1 MSLFDPQTPRRF
13 KNEML
18 VLVFSAPHPLPVP
31 PTRVAPGRVFSKVE
45 LPFPLLTFISP
56 FPITVSTHC
65 LLSLPIQPCSSCK
78 SWPSYSFVPADDKRT
93 SLGSVTRGLWASV
106 CPGAIW
112 AMVPRSLS
120 PYDPY
125 PLTLLPP
132 SEPSKA
138 QGVLC
143 EPFNMSGARKRS
155 SPSLPGNFMSQGLA
169 P

>member
-1 MSLFDPQTPRRF
+1 MKRWCWCSG
-13 KNEML
+13 
-18 VLVFSAPHPLPVP
+18 LPIPCLYLP
-31 PTRVAPGRVFSKVE
+31 PGLHLAMCFLEVE
-45 LPFPLLTFISP
+45 PPFPLPTFISP
-56 FPITVSTHC
+56 FPFTVSTRS
-65 LLSLPIQPCSSCK
+65 LLSLPIRPCSSCK

-93 SLGSVTRGLWASV
+93 SLSCVTLGLWASV

-120 PYDPY
+120 PYNPY
-125 PLTLLPP
+125 PLTLLSP

-138 QGVLC
+138 QRVLC
-143 EPFNMSGARKRS
+143 KPFNMSGARKRP